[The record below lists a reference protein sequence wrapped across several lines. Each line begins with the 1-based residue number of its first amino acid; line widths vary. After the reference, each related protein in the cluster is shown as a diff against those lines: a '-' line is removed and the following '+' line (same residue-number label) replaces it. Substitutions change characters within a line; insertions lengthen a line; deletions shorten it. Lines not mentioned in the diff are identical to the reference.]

1 VPIPRNDISNTP
13 EGLATYEQ
21 IISQDE
27 TYFPEGNIPLIYKPT
42 QTRDKSAYWHEDLFQ
57 VLNQQI
63 EQIDP
68 ELPRYNYQEDV
79 VQDLKKNYVPF
90 NKYRAILS
98 EKSTNI
104 PIFSRLTP
112 THQKRIV
119 DQEALDMSA
128 LHNYVISKMPKD
140 MEDDDKRRLMKTYN
154 GYFNQNVL
162 PQTIDR
168 MRRYSARESV
178 DASNDNIKQ
187 NFLTTIQGLLEGAGS
202 TIERKGIL
210 GVSTETE
217 KALNTTF
224 EGWAENVKGWIGDL
238 EQGTGIYSM
247 SDEEIAKDIGEHN
260 LLFMTAPTFKS
271 GYLFNKVAE
280 GFAQQVVTSG
290 LPWAGGVMGGA
301 IGTSVGGPVG
311 GVIGFGIGAVTSVI
325 PGFLVESGSFED
337 EMSDNW
343 ESLREHAKQAKEGN
357 WYSDEKFKEMFT
369 VPLDED
375 GNLNITADKLT
386 DKTIKDITENLSQLY
401 ALKATGYEL
410 AGTALTVLGGK
421 AFTAL
426 HGQAIKTHFMS
437 KMGQRAAAN
446 RFFQAVKKPLAI
458 PSKLIFDVSQE
469 AYVEGEQ
476 EDINI
481 SMMEPY
487 MANYNKM
494 SEEEKDRRIKSAR
507 FQGGVIGAVFSGG
520 QMYVENRMK
529 NRAIDTENRAIQIED
544 QANYKDITII
554 DEQIKESKKKGNLW
568 INDDD
573 LAVQIA
579 MSIDPTMSEFRDIV
593 RDNSEDPAGVDN
605 LIVSRTKNNYQIQH
619 GKALG
624 KLLLKNKTKAKK
636 IMKQLGLTAAHFAT
650 TGLSTKDFTS
660 LFGKKLADTL
670 LDKQT
675 MDNLTDETTNEDF
688 GDYTQENPNDVYDDQ
703 ELNHGEQVVDEEM
716 SKLVKQFNNL
726 SNAISRLKK
735 QKKKP
740 SPAQEKKLKQLQS
753 QISALKKSGKKKTAI
768 KNNQQNV
775 NTITGELN
783 ESDPTSITTLNLDN
797 IVGKSKSKMSFIK
810 DKKDGQ
816 RIDLKIISKS
826 TETNPKT
833 GKKET
838 VYVVE
843 PSVGKEAASQG
854 SKPSD
859 SSQFKLFQ
867 SEIDIAITKVGNNPP
882 KRWKAPIPQEEKTNY
897 LNEQITDEKKSETKE
912 KGMTFSSFDQPI
924 EVGDLKNTTTATI
937 SDLAYI
943 RPNFETILKA
953 FKKSKKKTMKAFMS
967 LAPRLIEN
975 YRLIKSESGDIL
987 ILEDGKAIGEIKAD
1001 ETEKGLRTES
1011 LILGK
1016 GKNAIIVNNVVSVN
1030 NADTQV
1036 AKYNIPPIKSEKT
1049 TQNLSK
1055 PKVKPTKTTK
1065 SGVTLYKKLYSNL
1078 SNQFDAFA
1086 NLIKQTM
1093 NVVGLSK
1100 GERLWNKYASWYG
1113 DVDYTYSGKTHKMQE
1128 MPSEIQAIAR
1138 NIEQQLGL
1146 EEGYFNS
1153 ALANVFPKGQQLG
1166 EHADDEKI
1174 FVRDNKT
1181 IGKVATVS
1189 LGGSTKIIIRNIKT
1203 NKKESILVQD
1213 GDLYVMPGQTF
1224 QIEHKHSVTPTQG
1237 ERVSITFRHIPESRL
1252 PAKKETKLTLNELI
1266 ETGSASDVFI
1276 EIAKSGN
1283 AIFRGIATFVAE
1295 NIGNVNIRFDKRIKV
1310 QGKWNGKEIIINP
1323 NNIDSREALEQTLLH
1338 EAIHATTSNLI
1349 NKYLKGTLSKK
1360 SSVYQSIK
1368 ALDDIFNEIKDG
1380 LSSTEKDKV
1389 STLQKFIEQYKS
1401 GKLSKSDMDLAV
1413 ELREEFY
1420 GLENL
1425 KEFVAEL
1432 MTNEVFQEKLKK
1444 IKYKGENKT
1453 LYQKFKELIASVF
1466 GVKAGNNAL
1475 YNGLINAIDVVQ
1487 YKGEVVKK
1495 APPIT
1500 PVSKKDMGNV
1510 TLKDEQ
1516 EFDDWFN
1523 DGDDTNLDD
1532 GSLLVDETI
1541 VGQNIVDNLT
1551 NVDPLSDPNVPEE
1564 DNSFLI
1570 KWGKNKGV
1578 LNRKSKKRAYRAF
1591 EKGFVD
1597 IIRKHGLPLSYFTEY
1612 RRSMNEKLENIDY
1625 IKKYFNKWADD
1636 YQVTLEEYPDR
1647 LFSFDVPDDE
1657 SFNAMV
1663 KNDKAFSDYAET
1675 FQSALDMTEEH
1686 VRQGIGIDNE
1696 GKLEAD
1702 TKAENFNQIDTGFFK
1717 AIGLSPTVEQMTVI
1731 WELLNNT
1738 DLEGFIKGMSDS
1750 KFIRENK
1757 LFLEKG
1763 KTLSE
1768 LLDTDINGRINKV
1781 LTRFWVSNLRDNRT
1795 PSNRGINQKDSIQ
1808 SLYAIY
1814 RAPKKDEDGN
1824 IIEPGYFTF
1833 KPKDQSVI
1841 EKIRGKIQ
1849 LLYKNLPN
1857 KLRSRAVESLFG
1869 DGELRYI
1876 SLKDLWRWQVE
1887 DSAEEGKNKSY
1898 HLVKDIKNLNSELL
1912 RNFIRSS
1919 LKTGMVP
1926 ILVRGD
1932 TDLIP
1937 MVRIT
1942 KEHNDF
1948 ASDRNVRTY
1957 WKRELDLVPDDLK
1970 TDVKRNWIM
1979 KYIAQSTT
1987 DDVQWFTGLNNIL
2000 YARRKY
2006 NAAMIARHE
2015 AYKKI
2020 YGDDYWI
2027 HLTSHNMLHRAK
2039 LPFGVGNSN
2048 PLMPNKRIIVL
2059 NPRISDV
2066 GEVKEGKISKSRAVI
2081 RKIYHGGTVNEI
2093 PLVQEIDGQLQ
2104 YIWDGMTLT
2113 SEKVHAQDYPE
2124 YFGTN
2129 DKARRAKTFFYE
2141 RGEIGAL
2148 INKHQEMSPY
2158 LEDGV
2163 EKLEITNGF
2172 GDVVATISKDSDGY
2186 VNIKDAEGNYVD
2198 YLSSPDETKIMT
2210 GEYANKYDQ
2219 PIEID
2224 GKSIRLIMYP
2234 RDNDKSY
2241 GKFFKQLMN
2250 YFPDSRMQNL
2260 VREFFDDA
2268 DPRKKFSPR
2277 SLFKLFVEIATNPK
2291 KMDEFKRTYSSAT
2304 IDGLPLAMARNAEL
2318 GVGFHPTDSGT
2329 NANVVKNA
2337 ILQEISEFKTY
2348 GSKLDFRMDMMG
2360 HLEDNEIVLPSD
2372 HKIVQNIKNITGLR
2386 TRDEINT
2393 WLLNNDLEVL
2403 AIRSPVPSRFGYRVL
2418 KIKSIEPIGDTFMVN
2433 PKIVKQVFEGDG
2445 DGDTAT
2451 IVFLNNKQKELLKE
2465 LKDRQEL
2472 TGGLA
2477 LSASDQNIDIST
2489 LEGLA
2494 EGISIMQNGK
2504 RAISQVANIAK
2515 NVGIMSTWFKEM
2527 IVNDGERK
2535 IKMRK
2540 LTDVVEDSDMGESH
2554 SIENLLRMY
2563 LQAGADHAK
2572 LLLLG
2577 PDQWNYS
2584 VEKLY
2589 SMVFYYEDAPNE
2601 LISEEHYKIIRKEI
2615 LRPMTRAGSVL
2626 RGHDMDSQL
2635 RFADYLERSEEYLD
2649 FIENRNEIIEESEG
2663 AIIKGKTSINH
2674 VLEHIIVSFAK
2685 EAYANGI
2692 DGDQF
2697 TTPFGTSKYIHSTT
2711 VKKHAEKW
2719 TKETMDIA
2727 FEEEGYDL
2735 KNMTNEEKDQA
2746 RRVIMPK
2753 IQTAIKLA
2761 QNFSTQLHFA
2771 IKKRRVEEML
2781 DDDEN
2786 ARAFS
2791 SNTFMFDPRAA
2802 EVLERFL
2809 GIMDDFDYTNYMK
2822 RAFTASFL
2830 NDTVDISK
2838 RGASAVKSK
2847 LVIPPTDPVDP
2858 RNALLDKDIM
2868 KEYYG
2873 DYNALR
2879 SDLDGVIKTEA
2890 PSLLKTIEYVKDEF
2904 EKKGCM
2910 I

>member
-1 VPIPRNDISNTP
+1 MPIPRNDISNTP

-119 DQEALDMSA
+119 DQESLDMSA

-154 GYFNQNVL
+154 SYFNQNVL

-187 NFLTTIQGLLEGAGS
+187 TFLTSLQGLLEGTGS

-260 LLFMTAPTFKS
+260 LLFMTAPTLKS

-280 GFAQQVVTSG
+280 GFSQQVITSG

-301 IGTSVGGPVG
+301 IGTAVGGPIG

-325 PGFLVESGSFED
+325 PGFLVEAGSFED

-357 WYSDEKFKEMFT
+357 WYSDKQFKEMFG

-386 DKTIKDITENLSQLY
+386 DKTIKDITENLSQAY

-421 AFTAL
+421 AFTAV
-426 HGQAIKTHFMS
+426 HGRAIKTHFMS

-446 RFFQAVKKPLAI
+446 RFFNAVKKPLA
-458 PSKLIFDVSQE
+458 PVSKLMFDVSQE

-507 FQGGVIGAVFSGG
+507 FQGGVIGGGFSTT
-520 QMYVENRMK
+520 QQLLEARKTYQESLK
-529 NRAIDTENRAIQIED
+529 ENRAIQAED
-544 QANYKDITII
+544 QAKSVEVSII

-579 MSIDPTMSEFRDIV
+579 MSIDVTMSEFRDIV
-593 RDNSEDPAGVDN
+593 RDNSEDPTGVDK

-619 GKALG
+619 GKSLG
-624 KLLLKNKTKAKK
+624 KLLLKNKTKTLK

-650 TGLSTKDFTS
+650 TDLSRKDFTS
-660 LFGKKLADTL
+660 LFGKELADKL
-670 LDKQT
+670 LEKQT
-675 MDNLTDETTNEDF
+675 MENMTKETTNEDI
-688 GDYTQENPNDVYDDQ
+688 GNYTEQYPNDSNENQ
-703 ELNHGEQVVDEEM
+703 EVDHGNQVVDEEM
-716 SKLVKQFNNL
+716 SKLIKQHNNL
-726 SNAISRLKK
+726 SDAISRLKR

-740 SPAQEKKLKQLQS
+740 SPAQQKKLKQLQS
-753 QISALKKSGKKKTAI
+753 QIFALKKSGKKKTAI

-810 DKKDGQ
+810 DKKNGQ
-816 RIDLKIISKS
+816 RIDLKIVSKS

-843 PSVGKEAASQG
+843 PTVGKEAASQG
-854 SKPSD
+854 SKPSNP
-859 SSQFKLFQ
+859 SQFKLFQ

-882 KRWKAPIPQEEKTNY
+882 KRWKAPVPQEEKTNY
-897 LNEQITDEKKSETKE
+897 LDEEVTTGELIDPSKLEESTTWNNFEKQIDALKKQKNAKLEQLKDEDIELEKNFLKDDIDNIQKEIATLMVSQAEDALRRQEQSGMGTESDVHPAILAEREKRKNLQMQKYRKLLLKELRDIAKDEGWKE
-912 KGMTFSSFDQPI
+912 KRKIDILAKLEAKAPAPLAEEIFVGKEENQFLQNLIDNYESKGTTFSSFDQPI
-924 EVGDLKNTTTATI
+924 KVGDLKNTTKATVKDI
-937 SDLAYI
+937 KKI
-943 RPNFETILKA
+943 RPKSETILEA
-953 FKKSKKKTMKAFMS
+953 FKKSKKKTMKAFML

-975 YRLIKSESGDIL
+975 YSLVKSKDGDIL

-1001 ETEKGLRTES
+1001 ETKKGLRRES

-1016 GKNAIIVNNVVSVN
+1016 SKNAIIVNNIVSVN
-1030 NADTQV
+1030 NADAQV

-1055 PKVKPTKTTK
+1055 PKVKP
-1065 SGVTLYKKLYSNL
+1065 
-1078 SNQFDAFA
+1078 
-1086 NLIKQTM
+1086 
-1093 NVVGLSK
+1093 
-1100 GERLWNKYASWYG
+1100 
-1113 DVDYTYSGKTHKMQE
+1113 
-1128 MPSEIQAIAR
+1128 
-1138 NIEQQLGL
+1138 
-1146 EEGYFNS
+1146 
-1153 ALANVFPKGQQLG
+1153 
-1166 EHADDEKI
+1166 
-1174 FVRDNKT
+1174 
-1181 IGKVATVS
+1181 
-1189 LGGSTKIIIRNIKT
+1189 
-1203 NKKESILVQD
+1203 
-1213 GDLYVMPGQTF
+1213 
-1224 QIEHKHSVTPTQG
+1224 
-1237 ERVSITFRHIPESRL
+1237 
-1252 PAKKETKLTLNELI
+1252 KKETKLTLNELI
-1266 ETGSASDVFI
+1266 ETGSASDVFV

-1295 NIGNVNIRFDKRIKV
+1295 NIGNVKIRFDKRIKA

-1349 NKYLKGTLSKK
+1349 NKYLKGSLSKN

-1389 STLQKFIEQYKS
+1389 STLQNFIKQYKS
-1401 GKLSKSDMDLAV
+1401 GKLSKSDMDLAM

-1495 APPIT
+1495 APLIK
-1500 PVSKKDMGNV
+1500 PVSNKDMGNV

-1551 NVDPLSDPNVPEE
+1551 NVDPLADPNVPEE

-1578 LNRKSKKRAYRAF
+1578 LNSKSKKRAYRAF

-1597 IIRKHGLPLSYFTEY
+1597 IIKKHGLPLSYFTEY

-1814 RAPKKDEDGN
+1814 RAPKKDENGN

-1869 DGELRYI
+1869 NGELRYV

-1898 HLVKDIKNLNSELL
+1898 HLVNNIKNLNSELL

-1932 TDLIP
+1932 SDLIP

-1957 WKRELDLVPDDLK
+1957 WKRELDLVPDNLK
-1970 TDVKRNWIM
+1970 ADVKRNWIM

-2048 PLMPNKRIIVL
+2048 PLMPNKRIIVV
-2059 NPRISDV
+2059 NPRIS
-2066 GEVKEGKISKSRAVI
+2066 EVKSGQLSKSRAVI

-2163 EKLEITNGF
+2163 EKLEITNGY

-2210 GEYANKYDQ
+2210 GEYANQWDK
-2219 PIEID
+2219 PLEIQ

-2277 SLFKLFVEIATNPK
+2277 SLFKLFVEVATNPK
-2291 KMDEFKRTYSSAT
+2291 RMDEFKRTYSSAT

-2329 NANVVKNA
+2329 NENVVKNG

-2372 HKIVQNIKNITGLR
+2372 HKIVQNIKNITGLT
-2386 TRDEINT
+2386 TRNEINT

-2445 DGDTAT
+2445 DGDSAT

-2472 TGGLA
+2472 TSGLA
-2477 LSASDQNIDIST
+2477 LSASDKNIDIST
-2489 LEGLA
+2489 LEGLS
-2494 EGISIMQNGK
+2494 EGISIMQSGK
-2504 RAISQVANIAK
+2504 RAIGEVANIAK

-2554 SIENLLRMY
+2554 SIENFLRMY

-2601 LISEEHYKIIRKEI
+2601 LISEEHYKIIKKEI
-2615 LRPMTRAGSVL
+2615 LKPMTRAGSVL
-2626 RGHDMDSQL
+2626 RGHDINSQL

-2697 TTPFGTSKYIHSTT
+2697 RTPFGTSKYVHSTI

-2746 RRVIMPK
+2746 RKVIMPK

-2761 QNFSTQLHFA
+2761 QNFDTQLHFA

-2809 GIMDDFDYTNYMK
+2809 GIIDDFDYTNYMK

-2868 KEYYG
+2868 KEYYN

-2890 PSLLKTIEYVKDEF
+2890 PSLLKTIEFVKDEF